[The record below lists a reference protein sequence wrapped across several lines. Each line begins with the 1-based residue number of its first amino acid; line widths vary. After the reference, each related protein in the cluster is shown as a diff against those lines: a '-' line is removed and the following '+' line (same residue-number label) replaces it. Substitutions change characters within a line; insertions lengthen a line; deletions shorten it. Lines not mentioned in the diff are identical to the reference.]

1 MAPRSRS
8 SAKTRSAAPRARSV
22 GAQELLPPGPPS
34 ASGLSR
40 QHLDVVSHEFR
51 TPLNFIVGFGTL
63 LADGAYGELPPA
75 ARDAVAR
82 ILDGA
87 ERLTGLVDDLI
98 EQTRLASGDLA
109 VELAHTD
116 CGELVRA
123 LVVEFEPLAR
133 GLGLRLTHLVAPD
146 MPLLR
151 SDPQRLHQAMRHLL
165 RNALKF
171 TPCGGE
177 VHLAA
182 EASGGRVR
190 LVVRDTGI
198 GIPKACQAHI
208 FERFYQVDG
217 SSTRRYG
224 GAGLG
229 LAIARGI
236 VDALGGSIRVESEPG
251 CGTTFTVSVPVPRSH
266 GQG

>member
-1 MAPRSRS
+1 MPA
-8 SAKTRSAAPRARSV
+8 
-22 GAQELLPPGPPS
+22 G
-34 ASGLSR
+34 SGLSR

-51 TPLNFIVGFGTL
+51 TPLNFIVGFGSL

-75 ARDAVAR
+75 AREAVAR

-87 ERLTGLVDDLI
+87 ERLTGLVDDLL
-98 EQTRLASGDLA
+98 EQTRLASGDVA
-109 VELAHTD
+109 VELAQAD
-116 CGELVRA
+116 CGALVRHLA
-123 LVVEFEPLAR
+123 EEFGPVAH
-133 GLGLRLTHLVAPD
+133 GLGLRLTHRVADDLPV
-146 MPLLR
+146 LH
-151 SDPQRLHQAMRHLL
+151 SDPQRLHQALRHLV

-171 TPCGGE
+171 TPKGGE

-198 GIPKACQAHI
+198 GIPRSCLARI
-208 FERFYQVDG
+208 FDRFYQVDG
-217 SSTRRYG
+217 STTRHYG

-236 VDALGGSIRVESEPG
+236 VDALGGVIHVASELNR
-251 CGTTFTVSVPVPRSH
+251 GTTFTVSVPVRATARRR
-266 GQG
+266 